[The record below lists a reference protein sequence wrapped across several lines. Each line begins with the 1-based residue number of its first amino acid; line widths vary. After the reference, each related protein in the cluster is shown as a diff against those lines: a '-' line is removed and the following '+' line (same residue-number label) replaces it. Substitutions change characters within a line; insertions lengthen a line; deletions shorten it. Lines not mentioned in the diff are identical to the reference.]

1 MRKVTLCLFLL
12 VLSTACTLN
21 QPEVIVITAT
31 FLPPTIAVDEPLPT
45 LPPPPEGTLVQP
57 TPNPPRAMP
66 IRAASQDYVVQ
77 AGDSLS
83 AIADTIGAS
92 VQTLLELNEIA
103 NPDSLFVGQVLRLP
117 APPSTEGSD
126 FKIVPDSRLVR
137 APGSRE
143 FNVEAFV
150 RGVPGYLRNAT
161 DTVNNA
167 FFTGAQVVERVAL
180 EFSVDPRLL
189 LALLEYRSRLLT
201 NANPSQEE
209 RDYAMKAP
217 PSATGFDRKGL
228 YYQLA
233 WAADQL
239 NYGYYRWNYDG
250 LSTHEFSDGTRI
262 LFARDLN
269 AGTVGVQYMLGVG
282 AEYAQWQRDVSE
294 GGFYATYVTLF
305 GDPFNGAI
313 EPLVPNDLQQPELAF
328 PFPAGQV
335 WYFTGGPHG
344 GYGSGSA
351 WSAVDFAPPD
361 DITTVNSACYISENY
376 ATAVAPGIIAR
387 TTEGTVILDLDGDG
401 DESTGWTILYL
412 HMSSLGRVEAGTRVE
427 TGDPIGRPSCEGGF
441 STGTHMHIARRYNGE
456 WMPVSCEGCAEG
468 ITRPP
473 LVMGGWT
480 FYGLEGQ
487 EYQGGLVRGGESRI
501 AEQGRNVT
509 ENQVGW

>member
-1 MRKVTLCLFLL
+1 
-12 VLSTACTLN
+12 
-21 QPEVIVITAT
+21 
-31 FLPPTIAVDEPLPT
+31 
-45 LPPPPEGTLVQP
+45 
-57 TPNPPRAMP
+57 
-66 IRAASQDYVVQ
+66 
-77 AGDSLS
+77 
-83 AIADTIGAS
+83 
-92 VQTLLELNEIA
+92 
-103 NPDSLFVGQVLRLP
+103 
-117 APPSTEGSD
+117 
-126 FKIVPDSRLVR
+126 
-137 APGSRE
+137 
-143 FNVEAFV
+143 
-150 RGVPGYLRNAT
+150 
-161 DTVNNA
+161 
-167 FFTGAQVVERVAL
+167 VAL

-209 RDYAMKAP
+209 RDYALEAP

-250 LSTHEFSDGTRI
+250 LSTFEFTDGTRI

-269 AGTVGVQYMLGVG
+269 AGTVGVQYMLGVDK
-282 AEYAQWQRDVSE
+282 EYAQWERDVSE
-294 GGFYATYVTLF
+294 GGFYATYVMFF
-305 GDPFNGAI
+305 GDPFRDAI

-328 PFPAGQV
+328 PFPTGQV

-361 DITTVNSACYISENY
+361 DITTVDSACYISENY

-387 TTEGTVILDLDGDG
+387 IAEGTVILDLDGDG

-412 HMSSLGRVEAGTRVE
+412 HMSSLGRVPVGTMVE
-427 TGDPIGRPSCEGGF
+427 TGDQIGRPSCEGGF

-456 WMPVSCEGCAEG
+456 WIPVSCEGCAEG
-468 ITRPP
+468 IERPP
-473 LVMGGWT
+473 LVMSGWT

-487 EYQGGLVRGGESRI
+487 EYQGGLVRGGEQRI

-509 ENQVGW
+509 ENQVSW